1 MVSFTAEQ
9 RFIVTG
15 ASSGIGEGVA
25 LLLNELGAT
34 VIGIGRNVERLNG
47 MKAKTKNPENMF
59 LEKKNLVED
68 IQGLPVYVKELK
80 EKYGKFSGMVY
91 CAGVSALMPAKAY
104 DFSYAQEIFLNNYFA
119 PLFMTKGLIDKRNT
133 VGRGT
138 AIVIISSIDAILAT
152 RGQSL
157 YSGAKGA
164 LCSTMRAISKE
175 ITPYGYRVTVKFEG
189 GATELMQFEH
199 RVSQSNSE
207 QETVKIEIPS
217 IKLTEKF
224 NNYEDRINM
233 MLFDHAMRYMY
244 SLKPRKELTQ
254 GTEKFDRLD
263 AAYCTLI
270 SEVMTKRY
278 GFTMSVT
285 R

>member
-59 LEKKNLVED
+59 LEQKNLVED

-175 ITPYGYRVTVKFEG
+175 ITPYGYRVNCILPSMIKTPMAGIV
-189 GATELMQFEH
+189 ATGQCG
-199 RVSQSNSE
+199 
-207 QETVKIEIPS
+207 
-217 IKLTEKF
+217 LTEADERYPF
-224 NNYEDRINM
+224 GWGEPLDVANMAAFLLSDRARFISGQNYVLDSGG
-233 MLFDHAMRYMY
+233 ML
-244 SLKPRKELTQ
+244 
-254 GTEKFDRLD
+254 
-263 AAYCTLI
+263 
-270 SEVMTKRY
+270 
-278 GFTMSVT
+278 
-285 R
+285 